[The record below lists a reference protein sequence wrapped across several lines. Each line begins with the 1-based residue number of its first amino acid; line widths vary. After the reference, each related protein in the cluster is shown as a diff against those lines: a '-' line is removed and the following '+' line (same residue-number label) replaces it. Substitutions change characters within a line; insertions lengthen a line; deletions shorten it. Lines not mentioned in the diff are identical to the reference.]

1 MHLNGNWANEG
12 ELERQTVK
20 MTDEQGMEIL
30 KNFQIFIFNIFLKN

>member
-12 ELERQTVK
+12 ELEKQTVK

-30 KNFQIFIFNIFLKN
+30 KNFQIFIFNIF